1 MENIGTKVKEMRKK
15 HGLTL
20 TELSEKTELSVGFLS
35 NLERGQ
41 TSQTISALHT
51 VCNALDITLND
62 IISDIDDEATV
73 SDTEVHGVSMIRHD
87 ERLPLFDQ
95 DNGNLHY
102 DAMPNG
108 NSSIKC
114 TCMTIK
120 SKEIIPFEPHNLDE
134 LGIIA
139 QGSLELITDDGS
151 YFLYPGDSI
160 VVKAGTMHSGRC
172 TSNEP
177 CISYWIKCRK

>member
-41 TSQTISALHT
+41 TSPTISALHT

-102 DAMPNG
+102 DAMTN
-108 NSSIKC
+108 
-114 TCMTIK
+114 
-120 SKEIIPFEPHNLDE
+120 
-134 LGIIA
+134 
-139 QGSLELITDDGS
+139 
-151 YFLYPGDSI
+151 
-160 VVKAGTMHSGRC
+160 
-172 TSNEP
+172 
-177 CISYWIKCRK
+177 